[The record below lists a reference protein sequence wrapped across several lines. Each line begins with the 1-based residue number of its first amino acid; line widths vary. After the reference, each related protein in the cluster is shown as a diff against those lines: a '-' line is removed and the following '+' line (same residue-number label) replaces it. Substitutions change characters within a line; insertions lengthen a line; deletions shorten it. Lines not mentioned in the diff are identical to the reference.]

1 MALTKIKSTGIDTS
15 NLNLTVS
22 SITANGSLGSA
33 GQVLSTNGT
42 AVYWDT
48 AAGGGVSA
56 GGSDTQ
62 IQFNDGGS
70 SLNATA
76 GFTFDKVTNTVAI
89 GNTLTVGISLVS
101 NSIGFTVAGFAN
113 VSGAVNAS
121 SLVVGSSFIANT
133 TGAYHTGVV
142 NASSVTANTMGV
154 TSAITVSSSV
164 VANSTGITVDGFAN
178 VSGSINS
185 ASFSVG
191 SNFAANATYVG
202 ITSPLTANGGTG
214 TSGQLLTS
222 NGTTGS
228 PYWSTISLTPGATYV
243 QNTDSRT
250 LSGNLIISGTYFNP
264 ASNTTLLGNATS
276 RWAINANTGN
286 FSGDVVVTGNLTV
299 SGTTTTVNTVNLS
312 VDDNMIY
319 LNANSDVANPDL
331 GFAGNYNDGTYHHAG
346 FFRDASDGYWKV
358 FDNYAPEPD
367 ASAFIDTSNTTFR
380 IANLQANGILASVLD
395 AYTSVNSAVLSV
407 GSSFIANATG
417 VYHTGIVN
425 AATLSVGSN
434 FIANATQLTVTK
446 PFSANGGT
454 GTSGQVLTSN
464 GSTGSPYWS
473 TVSSSTATIDPFML
487 MGA

>member
-56 GGSDTQ
+56 GGTDTQ

-76 GFTFDKVTNTVAI
+76 GFTFSKTTNNVTVSNNVIVGSSVNAASYTVGSAFIANSTAI
-89 GNTLTVGISLVS
+89 VGTGYANLATSVNSALLTVG
-101 NSIGFTVAGFAN
+101 TA
-113 VSGAVNAS
+113 
-121 SLVVGSSFIANT
+121 FIANT
-133 TGAYHTGVV
+133 IGAFHTGVV
-142 NASSVTANTMGV
+142 NAASHTTTNFIAN
-154 TSAITVSSSV
+154 
-164 VANSTGITVDGFAN
+164 N
-178 VSGSINS
+178 SGSYPLSNS
-185 ASFSVG
+185 A
-191 SNFAANATYVG
+191 
-202 ITSPLTANGGTG
+202 GTD
-214 TSGQLLTS
+214 L
-222 NGTTGS
+222 
-228 PYWSTISLTPGATYV
+228 GATT
-243 QNTDSRT
+243 Q
-250 LSGNLIISGTYFNP
+250 
-264 ASNTTLLGNATS
+264 
-276 RWAINANTGN
+276 RWVLNANTIN
-286 FSGDVVVTGNLTV
+286 ASGLITGSAGATITGQSNLADVIISGNLTV
-299 SGTTTTVNTVNLS
+299 SGTTTYINTTTLNVG
-312 VDDNMIY
+312 DNIVV
-319 LNANSDVANPDL
+319 LNADITNVTAPTENAGLEINRGSSANVNFLWNETSDSWT
-331 GFAGNYNDGTYHHAG
+331 AGNTDITGYANASVSVNSALLTVGT
-346 FFRDASDGYWKV
+346 
-358 FDNYAPEPD
+358 
-367 ASAFIDTSNTTFR
+367 AFI
-380 IANLQANGILASVLD
+380 ANSTAIVGTGYANIS
-395 AYTSVNSAVLSV
+395 TSVNSALLTV
-407 GSSFIANATG
+407 GSAFIANATG